1 MKVNINKSV
10 VKAIMFSI
18 LIIFSVEFT
27 FQRIMLSLIKE
38 HSYEQM
44 NKCLLGDEYDHKN
57 ILKNKE
63 LFKQNSKNINV
74 KVYDSLL
81 EEIEAKEEANE
92 CLINYIYE
100 RNETAQKN
108 ISSYLYT
115 IFTLIVILSFSSII
129 SFMKKSFRKE

>member
-10 VKAIMFSI
+10 AKAIMLSV
-18 LIIFSVEFT
+18 LIIFSIEFT
-27 FQRIMLSLIKE
+27 FQRIMLSLVKE

-44 NKCLLGDEYDHKN
+44 NKCFLGDDYTHKN

-63 LFKQNSKNINV
+63 LFNPKNKNINV
-74 KVYDSLL
+74 KVYDSLID
-81 EEIEAKEEANE
+81 EIEAKEEVNE
-92 CLINYIYE
+92 CLINYIFE

-115 IFTLIVILSFSSII
+115 IFTLIIILTLSSII
-129 SFMKKSFRKE
+129 SFMKKTFRKE